1 MSGKPPY
8 FPNNWKKFKDAPA
21 ELFDTH
27 TFEEIMSGRS
37 QLGKFLLMFVAS
49 SAPHIWRPA
58 RSRNV
63 YKRQHA
69 AEAKVTEYMNK
80 LSHEFVVCTH
90 DTIHYVHPEAI
101 SDEWSNIQLSTSN
114 SARWDR
120 DAPAPWGTD
129 HPTTGPGR
137 RWERYSV
144 PLLISMSAAWPRN
157 GWTST
162 WMLSA
167 MLYSKEYVHLR
178 TKL

>member
-27 TFEEIMSGRS
+27 TFEEIMEW
-37 QLGKFLLMFVAS
+37 KIA
-49 SAPHIWRPA
+49 AWEIPA
-58 RSRNV
+58 DVCCIIRATHLKTRKVKEHV

-101 SDEWSNIQLSTSN
+101 SDE
-114 SARWDR
+114 
-120 DAPAPWGTD
+120 
-129 HPTTGPGR
+129 
-137 RWERYSV
+137 
-144 PLLISMSAAWPRN
+144 
-157 GWTST
+157 
-162 WMLSA
+162 
-167 MLYSKEYVHLR
+167 
-178 TKL
+178 